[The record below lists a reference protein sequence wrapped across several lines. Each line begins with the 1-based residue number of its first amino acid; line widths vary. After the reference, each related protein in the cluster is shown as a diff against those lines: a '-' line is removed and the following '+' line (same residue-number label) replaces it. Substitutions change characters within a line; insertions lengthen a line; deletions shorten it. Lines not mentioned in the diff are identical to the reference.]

1 VSSITFQY
9 ISIYVQHNQNPL
21 PPSYQK
27 RPTREPTHSTSPLSH
42 LFRNPFSPTSKA
54 LYRSTPQSPPLR
66 SFARGDKPPSPMP
79 IPVRSRNA
87 PACRHLAS
95 AIDEIAIVPY
105 PHISPHATIRE
116 FRVDGMDRLITWL
129 MMLLTCVA
137 CRVIVYEG
145 RPLRVA
151 YVSWVW
157 YIRMWMS
164 MERFVTQ
171 DHVKRVKCLYF
182 PHNRCSEHT

>member
-1 VSSITFQY
+1 MFNTLEIPSFPPAKNTLHESPHTSPAHPSTYLAIP
-9 ISIYVQHNQNPL
+9 SLQHSKLHTL
-21 PPSYQK
+21 PP
-27 RPTREPTHSTSPLSH
+27 PL
-42 LFRNPFSPTSKA
+42 
-54 LYRSTPQSPPLR
+54 QLR

-157 YIRMWMS
+157 YIRIWMS
-164 MERFVTQ
+164 M
-171 DHVKRVKCLYF
+171 
-182 PHNRCSEHT
+182 